1 MSDEKQGR
9 GRPPKDPLLS
19 GYGETKLLSV
29 KVPAAQYDQILFY
42 IQQRFEA
49 EGLHL
54 GVSDVVRFAL
64 VKLGIN
70 GIAEGKNAVNDAAD
84 AADEALDSTA
94 ATHKGVFAVEAERL
108 SPQTA
113 VEAPPAVLLT
123 ESGIDATIASP
134 PQGIDELGT
143 VAGEGAWFDRWMDE

>member
-70 GIAEGKNAVNDAAD
+70 GIAEGKNAVNDAAAAAEPIPLCVED
-84 AADEALDSTA
+84 ILAAADEALEQSSQGERM
-94 ATHKGVFAVEAERL
+94 KNRGVTRTPPSWSESLERRSQADFDPRNHPALEVE
-108 SPQTA
+108 
-113 VEAPPAVLLT
+113 
-123 ESGIDATIASP
+123 
-134 PQGIDELGT
+134 
-143 VAGEGAWFDRWMDE
+143 

>member
-29 KVPAAQYDQILFY
+29 KVPAAQYDKILFY
-42 IQQRFEA
+42 IQQRFEE

-70 GIAEGKNAVNDAAD
+70 GIAEGKNAVNDAAAAAEPIPLCVED
-84 AADEALDSTA
+84 ILAAADEALDSTA
-94 ATHKGVFAVEAERL
+94 ATHKGVFADGCLDFDPRNHPALEVE
-108 SPQTA
+108 
-113 VEAPPAVLLT
+113 
-123 ESGIDATIASP
+123 
-134 PQGIDELGT
+134 
-143 VAGEGAWFDRWMDE
+143 

>member
-29 KVPAAQYDQILFY
+29 KVPAAQYDKILFY
-42 IQQRFEA
+42 IQQRFEE

-70 GIAEGKNAVNDAAD
+70 GIAEGKNAVNDAAAAESIPLCVED
-84 AADEALDSTA
+84 VLAAADEALLASPKQ
-94 ATHKGVFAVEAERL
+94 HPAEPVQSIL
-108 SPQTA
+108 PSWS
-113 VEAPPAVLLT
+113 PPALEV
-123 ESGIDATIASP
+123 E
-134 PQGIDELGT
+134 
-143 VAGEGAWFDRWMDE
+143 